1 MTDRGAV
8 VRITDVAALAGVSPS
23 TVSKALNDTGS
34 LRESTRAR
42 VREAADR
49 LGFVP
54 DATARSLSARRSFT
68 VGLLSTDSAG
78 RFSLPVVLGAE
89 NALVGG
95 ALSALLATARHD
107 PVREQHHVRALVA
120 RRVDG
125 IIVTGR
131 TTEPREPIRVPM
143 PVVYAFAP
151 STDSDDASVVPDDA
165 AGMRLLVE
173 HLAGLGRR
181 RIAYVGG
188 RAEQAASVVRHDTL
202 VAELAARG
210 LELAAPPLYGD
221 WSEQWGRRAVDV
233 LLGHRRDLVVAPR
246 SGGAPPDLDPGHQIS
261 TAGPG
266 AVDAIVFA
274 SDQVARGGCD
284 RLRELGLRVPDD
296 VAVTGYDDW
305 EVMSLAS
312 RPPLT
317 TVDMRLERLG
327 QRAAELLIAAIDGDP
342 AHGVERLAPRLVVRA
357 STLGDG

>member
-1 MTDRGAV
+1 MERGRV
-8 VRITDVAALAGVSPS
+8 VRITDVAALAGVAPG
-23 TVSKALNDTGS
+23 TASKALNGTGS
-34 LRESTRAR
+34 LRESTRER
-42 VREAADR
+42 VREAAER

-95 ALSALLATARHD
+95 ELSALLATARHD

-151 STDSDDASVVPDDA
+151 SADPDDVSVVPDDA
-165 AGMRLLVE
+165 VGMRLLVE

-188 RAEQAASVVRHDTL
+188 RAEQAASLMRHDAL
-202 VAELAARG
+202 VAELTARG
-210 LELAAPPLYGD
+210 LEMVGPPLYGD
-221 WSEQWGRRAVDV
+221 WSEQWGRRAVD
-233 LLGHRRDLVVAPR
+233 LILDAGADHR
-246 SGGAPPDLDPGHQIS
+246 
-261 TAGPG
+261 
-266 AVDAIVFA
+266 VDAIVFA
-274 SDQVARGGCD
+274 SDQLARGGCD
-284 RLRELGLRVPDD
+284 RLRERGLRVPDD

-305 EVMSLAS
+305 DVMSLAS

-327 QRAAELLIAAIDGDP
+327 QRAAELLIAAIEGEP
-342 AHGVERLAPRLVVRA
+342 ARGVERLTPRLVVRA

>member
-1 MTDRGAV
+1 MDRGAV

-42 VREAADR
+42 VREAAER

-54 DATARSLSARRSFT
+54 DASARSLSARRSFT

-95 ALSALLATARHD
+95 ELSALLATARHD

-151 STDSDDASVVPDDA
+151 SSDPDDASVVPDDA
-165 AGMRLLVE
+165 LGMRLLVE

-188 RAEQAASVVRHDTL
+188 RAEQAASLVRYETL
-202 VAELAARG
+202 AAELAARG
-210 LELAAPPLYGD
+210 LELVGEPLYGD
-221 WSEQWGRRAVDV
+221 WSEQWGRRAVDQI
-233 LLGHRRDLVVAPR
+233 LRGSASGDLP
-246 SGGAPPDLDPGHQIS
+246 
-261 TAGPG
+261 
-266 AVDAIVFA
+266 VDAIVFA

-284 RLRELGLRVPDD
+284 RLRELGVRVPDD

-317 TVDMRLERLG
+317 TVDMQLERLG
-327 QRAAELLIAAIDGDP
+327 QRAAELLIAAIEGDP
-342 AHGVERLAPRLVVRA
+342 ARGVERLAPRLVVRA